1 MIRQRNF
8 DLHNMG
14 FKFFR
19 LCFSRPIFISI
30 SIFIFITLNFLPP
43 LKAQVIEVELENIRT
58 LSEQNSQQWQQFENR
73 LDYSVRGE
81 QATTARIN
89 PSIAYDLE
97 FLDDGSQSEYEQY
110 LYLQKEFRL
119 PGHYRNLR
127 ERRDSRITQ
136 LEYETES
143 SRAEWLAATRMGF
156 IRILLNQREIEKLWI
171 LRDQI
176 GQLSD
181 ASIRRAEAG
190 ETAVLENQL
199 LQMSR
204 YHLEARIDEKQLET
218 NRLITLWKSRMGFD
232 QNTEVRFTG
241 HVDESMVN
249 LPRAAELISI
259 LDDSPLARAERQAI
273 QSASLETAAAQS
285 SRLPSFELS
294 AGYKQLNPNWHG
306 FLVGIALP
314 LPLLSSNRDAISQ
327 ARVFEQIEQTE
338 RNLAQMERNQ
348 ITFQILNALDEYE
361 AKLGHTPEHLSQPE
375 QFLDRLLISYREGA
389 LSLND
394 FLNSLS
400 LMADAY
406 QTKFSRLSGYYSMV
420 LELEAMTGREF
431 INP

>member
-1 MIRQRNF
+1 MDQLF
-8 DLHNMG
+8 AV
-14 FKFFR
+14 FR
-19 LCFSRPIFISI
+19 KLFMLAVVFSALSGT
-30 SIFIFITLNFLPP
+30 SVH
-43 LKAQVIEVELENIRT
+43 AQVIEIELSQIRE
-58 LSEQNSQQWQQFENR
+58 LSEQHSPHWQQFENR

-81 QATTARIN
+81 QAATARIN

-97 FLDDGSQSEYEQY
+97 FLDDGTQSEYEQY

-143 SRAEWLAATRMGF
+143 SRAEWLATTRLGF
-156 IRILLNQREIEKLWI
+156 IRILLNQREIEKLGI

-176 GQLSD
+176 GRLSD
-181 ASIRRAEAG
+181 ASLQRAEAG
-190 ETAVLENQL
+190 ETAALENQL

-232 QNTEVRFTG
+232 QDREVRFTG
-241 HVDESMVN
+241 TVDETMAN

-273 QSASLETAAAQS
+273 QSAALETATAQS

-294 AGYKQLNPNWHG
+294 AGYKQLNPNWRG

-327 ARVFEQIEQTE
+327 ARALEQIEQTGQ
-338 RNLAQMERNQ
+338 NLAQMERNQ
-348 ITFQILNALDEYE
+348 ITFQILSALDEYK
-361 AKLGHTPEHLSQPE
+361 AKLQHTPEHLSNPE
-375 QFLDRLLISYREGA
+375 QFLDRLLMSYREGA
-389 LSLND
+389 LTLND

-400 LMADAY
+400 LTADAY
-406 QTKFSRLSGYYSMV
+406 QTKFSRLSGYYSMI